1 MPGPILNR
9 CVLAGAMAAML
20 SGGGAVAAGAD
31 MGTLALCSKC
41 VNPSIFSKSGIGT
54 ANAVAQARITRAEIE
69 GWCANWQPGD
79 RNCVKQQLASEDLK
93 KVYRATAN
101 CTAGRITPI
110 DGNSYTLAGVWD
122 NSDPIGA
129 GRSRWRDAAGRI
141 VPRDNASGGLGIA
154 QQWEEL
160 CPASAKGARAAAASA
175 EAPAAGAKTAAA
187 APRSAQA
194 LPVDEFAV
202 GQVVLAKFG
211 SDWVRARITGVRHL
225 NGPKGPETAYDVRLE
240 NGQRGIV
247 PARMLRAR

>member
-1 MPGPILNR
+1 MSIPIFNR
-9 CVLAGAMAAML
+9 CAPAGVLAASL
-20 SGGGAVAAGAD
+20 FGGVAVAAGAD

-41 VNPSIFSKSGIGT
+41 VSPSIFSKSGIGT

-79 RNCVKQQLASEDLK
+79 KACVKQQLASEDLK

-141 VPRDNASGGLGIA
+141 VPRDNASGGLGISPH
-154 QQWEEL
+154 WEEL
-160 CPASAKGARAAAASA
+160 CPAPVKGARGAA
-175 EAPAAGAKTAAA
+175 APAAGAKTTAA
-187 APRSAQA
+187 APKLAQT

-202 GQVVLAKFG
+202 GQDVLARFG
-211 SDWVRARITGVRHL
+211 SDWVRARITRVRHL

>member
-9 CVLAGAMAAML
+9 CALAGAMAAIL
-20 SGGGAVAAGAD
+20 FGGAAVAAGAD

-41 VNPSIFSKSGIGT
+41 VSPGIFSKSGIGT

-93 KVYRATAN
+93 KVYRAAAN

-129 GRSRWRDAAGRI
+129 GRSKWRDAAGRI
-141 VPRDNASGGLGIA
+141 VPRDNASGGLGIS

-160 CPASAKGARAAAASA
+160 CPAPAKGARAAAP
-175 EAPAAGAKTAAA
+175 PAAGTKAAAA
-187 APRSAQA
+187 APKLAQA

-211 SDWVRARITGVRHL
+211 SDWVRARITRVRHV
-225 NGPKGPETAYDVRLE
+225 NGPRGPETAYDVRLD

>member
-9 CVLAGAMAAML
+9 CALAGAMAAIL
-20 SGGGAVAAGAD
+20 FGGAAVAAGAD

-41 VNPSIFSKSGIGT
+41 VSPGIFSKSGIGT

-93 KVYRATAN
+93 KVYRAAAN
-101 CTAGRITPI
+101 CTAGRNTPI

-129 GRSRWRDAAGRI
+129 GRSKWRDAAGRI
-141 VPRDNASGGLGIA
+141 VPRDNASGGLGIS

-160 CPASAKGARAAAASA
+160 CPAPAKGARAAAPRISAATSLFNTRLRNRTVSSSDDRPAVAASL
-175 EAPAAGAKTAAA
+175 TTSS
-187 APRSAQA
+187 RSWMFRE
-194 LPVDEFAV
+194 LTRSS
-202 GQVVLAKFG
+202 KNSTRFG
-211 SDWVRARITGVRHL
+211 TL
-225 NGPKGPETAYDVRLE
+225 
-240 NGQRGIV
+240 
-247 PARMLRAR
+247 

>member
-1 MPGPILNR
+1 MSMPILNR
-9 CVLAGAMAAML
+9 CAPAGVLAAML
-20 SGGGAVAAGAD
+20 SGGAAVAAGAD

-41 VNPSIFSKSGIGT
+41 VSPSIFSKSGIGT

-79 RNCVKQQLASEDLK
+79 KACVKQQLASEDLK

-129 GRSRWRDAAGRI
+129 GRSKWRDAAGRI
-141 VPRDNASGGLGIA
+141 VPRDNASGGLGIS

-160 CPASAKGARAAAASA
+160 CPAPAKGARAAA
-175 EAPAAGAKTAAA
+175 APAAGAKTAAA
-187 APRSAQA
+187 APKLAQT

-202 GQVVLAKFG
+202 GQVVLARFG
-211 SDWVRARITGVRHL
+211 SDWVRARITRVRHL
-225 NGPKGPETAYDVRLE
+225 NGPKGPETAYDVRLD
-240 NGQRGIV
+240 NGQRGLV